1 MTGGER
7 LLNMEDVEEIK
18 EAWMQLLTSFVIT
31 RLKDKDE
38 FFVCVEKVI
47 GFHWVSEGI
56 NRHWERK
63 EPWWTR

>member
-1 MTGGER
+1 
-7 LLNMEDVEEIK
+7 
-18 EAWMQLLTSFVIT
+18 MQLLTSFVIT

-38 FFVCVEKVI
+38 FFVCVEKEI

-63 EPWWTR
+63 EPWWAR